1 MRLYVCLVHHIQP
14 QNIAQLVKLRHIG
27 IVRCTDSIDIC
38 PLHEFQVCERIV
50 HAYRRPRFG
59 IHLMAID
66 AFEFDMPAVEHEH
79 AVPNPD
85 PTQSHAL

>member
-38 PLHEFQVCERIV
+38 PLHEFQVCKRIFC
-50 HAYRRPRFG
+50 AYRRPRLG
-59 IHLMAID
+59 THLMAVD

-79 AVPNPD
+79 AVLNPD
-85 PTQSHAL
+85 PAQPYAL